1 MKSTTSFTF
10 SKVTALTLIGTLL
23 YGGTPLI
30 EKQVYAHEANM
41 GQPSAGTPNQPATT
55 NQPGMTHQH
64 SSGEGHAHKTMVI
77 PPGQPVPTVNL
88 AVTPDA
94 MSGWNLQ
101 LKVTNFAFAPER
113 VNTKGIAT
121 EGHAHLYI
129 DGKKVTRLYGPWYYL
144 GNLSPGQH
152 TITVTLNSNG
162 HEDLIYNGKP
172 IQATQVIQVPGK

>member
-1 MKSTTSFTF
+1 MKPITLFTSTTLTG
-10 SKVTALTLIGTLL
+10 LTLVGTLFYSSTTQL
-23 YGGTPLI
+23 DAW
-30 EKQVYAHEANM
+30 VSAHEADM
-41 GQPSAGTPNQPATT
+41 SKPAAGV
-55 NQPGMTHQH
+55 THQH
-64 SSGEGHAHKTMVI
+64 SSEETHVHKTMAI

-88 AVTPDA
+88 DVKPDA

-101 LKVTNFAFAPER
+101 VKVANFTFAPER
-113 VNTKGIAT
+113 VNTKGVAT

-152 TITVTLNSNG
+152 TITVTLNGNG

-172 IQATQVIQVPGK
+172 IQTTQVIQVPTRSPIPNP

>member
-1 MKSTTSFTF
+1 MIKLTTLFP
-10 SKVTALTLIGTLL
+10 LTQVKGFMLASTLL
-23 YGGTPLI
+23 YSTAILWNG
-30 EKQVYAHEANM
+30 QSSAHETDM
-41 GQPSAGTPNQPATT
+41 SKPSS
-55 NQPGMTHQH
+55 GMTHQH
-64 SSGEGHAHKTMVI
+64 GSVGNHAHSKMVI

-88 AVTPDA
+88 VVTPDT

-101 LKVTNFAFAPER
+101 VKVTNFAFAPER
-113 VNTKGIAT
+113 INTKGIAT

-144 GNLSPGQH
+144 GNLSPGAH